1 MSAGAVAH
9 RRRLAGDL
17 AARAT
22 IAASSR
28 RNRSMDAPLLT
39 LLLDADVHSPAPR
52 GRCDLLIVGERIA
65 WIGPTSGGT
74 GAAAAA
80 KAGALP
86 REVRDHLAKH
96 LGATTLD
103 LRGRR
108 VIPGLIDGHTHLT
121 GGGGEGG
128 FRNRVPPMVLSRFT
142 RGGIT
147 TVVGVLG
154 TDDVTRDTAGLVAA
168 TRSLREQGLSAWC
181 MTGGYHLPP
190 RTLTGTVRGDLVHI
204 DAIVGCGEVAI
215 SDHRSSQPNL
225 EQLLQIAA
233 DCHVGGLLAQK
244 AGTLHLHLGDGR
256 RGLEL
261 IEQAVARSELPART
275 FHPTHLNRRKALFAD
290 ALALAGRL
298 ADEEKRGVAG
308 RAWHLDLTAFP
319 VAPDE
324 DAWPADAALLR
335 YLDAGLPADRI
346 TVSSDSGGSL
356 PEFDG
361 DGCCVGM
368 GVGDPASLSEC
379 LVKLLAAGQP
389 LARVLPAFTANA
401 ADLLRLPRKGRLEA
415 GRDADLCVLDEQ
427 GRVSDVMALGTWHV
441 RGGVAQVLG
450 TFERADG

>member
-1 MSAGAVAH
+1 MP
-9 RRRLAGDL
+9 D
-17 AARAT
+17 AAFH
-22 IAASSR
+22 
-28 RNRSMDAPLLT
+28 
-39 LLLDADVHSPAPR
+39 LLLDATLFTPAPR
-52 GRCDLLIVGERIA
+52 GRCDLLIAGERIA
-65 WIGPTSGGT
+65 WIGPAS
-74 GAAAAA
+74 GAA
-80 KAGALP
+80 ALP
-86 REVRDHLAKH
+86 RELRDGLERH
-96 LGATTLD
+96 LGVTTLD

-128 FRNRVPPMVLSRFT
+128 FKNRVPPVVLSKFT

-190 RTLTGTVRGDLVHI
+190 RTLTGSVRGDLVHI
-204 DAIVGCGEVAI
+204 DAIVGCGEVAL
-215 SDHRSSQPNL
+215 SDHRSSQPTL
-225 EQLLQIAA
+225 DDVLKLAA

-244 AGTLHLHLGDGR
+244 AGTLHLHLGDGS

-261 IEQAVARSELPART
+261 IERAITGSELPART
-275 FHPTHLNRRKALFAD
+275 FHPTHLNRRTALFEQ
-290 ALALAGRL
+290 ALALAARF
-298 ADEEKRGVAG
+298 ADEERRGIGG

-319 VAPDE
+319 VAAGD
-324 DAWPADAALLR
+324 DALSAEQALLR

-368 GVGDPASLSEC
+368 GVGDPGSLADC
-379 LVKLLAAGQP
+379 LAKLLAAGQP
-389 LARVLPAFTANA
+389 LERVLPAFTSNA
-401 ADLLRLPRKGRLEA
+401 ADLLRLATKGYIDA

-427 GRVSDVMALGTWHV
+427 GRVSDVMARGMWHV
-441 RGGVAQVLG
+441 RDGRARVLG
-450 TFERADG
+450 TFERAES